1 MKLVGFLFETIQD
14 RVPSPP
20 NPRPRRRTTPTSPW
34 SEPSPTKPKPN
45 NQFFSGTPS
54 GSFV

>member
-34 SEPSPTKPKPN
+34 SEPSLIETKQPILLEE
-45 NQFFSGTPS
+45 
-54 GSFV
+54 GSVASR